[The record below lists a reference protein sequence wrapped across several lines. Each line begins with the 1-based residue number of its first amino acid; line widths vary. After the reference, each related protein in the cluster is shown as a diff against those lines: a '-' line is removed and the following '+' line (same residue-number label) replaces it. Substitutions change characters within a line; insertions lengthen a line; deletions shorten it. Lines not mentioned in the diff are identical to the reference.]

1 MKREQS
7 SWWTVTGGIPQASV
21 LGPVLF
27 TILIDGMNE
36 RNKCTLSTFADDNK
50 LAGTVDLLEG
60 RKGLQRDLERL
71 D

>member
-1 MKREQS
+1 MEGVQS
-7 SWWTVTGGIPQASV
+7 SWCTVTSGIPQASV

-36 RNKCTLSTFADDNK
+36 RIKYTLGTFADDNK
-50 LAGTVDLLEG
+50 LAGTADLLEG

>member
-1 MKREQS
+1 MKRDQS
-7 SWWTVTGGIPQASV
+7 RWWTVTGGTPQASV

-27 TILIDGMNE
+27 TTLMDDLNE
-36 RNKCTLSTFADDNK
+36 RIKCTVGTFADDNK
-50 LAGTVDLLEG
+50 LAGTVDLPEG